1 MQLEILRLLIENRN
15 KKLDEEY
22 KRVPYYN
29 YLQEVYRDIN
39 NSNKFLIAY
48 LIIYGN
54 KSKEEASEIVH
65 ALNLNSYKPT
75 DAELARVIDILMYLK
90 AHNVLDSAKTY
101 LLERNPFKI
110 IKAWRKIDS
119 VDEAQNLI
127 MELKDLSI
135 KFKIDLEVLIKLVN
149 SDTETF
155 LDVASIALDIK
166 EKNCDFSVAVAKR
179 MTYRLIGARNENSSV
194 FSRKIKPYRIGL
206 TEAKDK
212 VKKYIEK
219 LDTDEKSYYK
229 STKLEKYHNEAALEL
244 LEKEIKKKEITNVRA
259 LIKKIQDPKI
269 KEIIL
274 LIVYKHNLS
283 YMNGLKEE
291 YDKLLSN
298 STTRYISLLNEY
310 GITIDENNLGSIN
323 HNSIDDLNIILS
335 ILKNIALPD
344 YLYLNVL
351 NITNL
356 ETSKEIKELTIKG
369 YITGNVVLNNIDIFN
384 KNNNLLNILKTN
396 IQLFNN
402 YQINPTIFSDIEE
415 ILFINSSLLDKNLKI
430 LENYNLIK
438 SLKNSNNYNFLLN
451 IDLAKLIDK
460 YLELGY
466 ESLLEQDLDILNY
479 QDTRRVEILNNMGI
493 ILEKDEFIDM
503 FEYNKFFI
511 PDEMLNGYINDEIKV
526 EGNFNITLEELLEY
540 RKTTRTIEIN
550 GILIS
555 INKVINA
562 LNNKKNMKEAI
573 FTNMNIDIDTYKEIE
588 AELKGKEYI
597 K

>member
-219 LDTDEKSYYK
+219 LDADEKSYYK

-283 YMNGLKEE
+283 YMNELKEE

>member
-22 KRVPYYN
+22 KRVPHYN
-29 YLQEVYRDIN
+29 YLQEVYKDIN

-219 LDTDEKSYYK
+219 LDADEKSYYK

-283 YMNGLKEE
+283 YMNELKEE

-384 KNNNLLNILKTN
+384 KNNNLLNTLKTN

>member
-219 LDTDEKSYYK
+219 LDADEKSYYK

-283 YMNGLKEE
+283 YMNELKEE

-396 IQLFNN
+396 IKLFNN

>member
-22 KRVPYYN
+22 KRVPHYN
-29 YLQEVYRDIN
+29 YLQEVYKDIN

-219 LDTDEKSYYK
+219 IDADEKSYYK

-283 YMNGLKEE
+283 YMNELKEE

>member
-22 KRVPYYN
+22 KRVPHYN
-29 YLQEVYRDIN
+29 YLQEVYKDIN

-119 VDEAQNLI
+119 VDGAQNLI

-219 LDTDEKSYYK
+219 IDADEKSYYK

-283 YMNGLKEE
+283 YMNELKEE

-384 KNNNLLNILKTN
+384 KNNNLLNTLKTN

-415 ILFINSSLLDKNLKI
+415 ILFINSSLLDKNLKV

-526 EGNFNITLEELLEY
+526 EGNFNISLEELLEY

>member
-29 YLQEVYRDIN
+29 YLQEVYKDIN

-219 LDTDEKSYYK
+219 LDADEKSYYK

-283 YMNGLKEE
+283 YMNELKEE

>member
-219 LDTDEKSYYK
+219 LDADEKSYYK

-283 YMNGLKEE
+283 YMNELKEE

-384 KNNNLLNILKTN
+384 KNNNLLNTLKTN

>member
-22 KRVPYYN
+22 KRVPHYN
-29 YLQEVYRDIN
+29 YLQEVYKDIN

-119 VDEAQNLI
+119 VDGAQNLI

-219 LDTDEKSYYK
+219 IDADEKSYYK

-283 YMNGLKEE
+283 YMNELKEE

-384 KNNNLLNILKTN
+384 KNNNLLNTLKTN

-430 LENYNLIK
+430 LENYNIIK

-526 EGNFNITLEELLEY
+526 EGNFNISLEELLEY

>member
-219 LDTDEKSYYK
+219 IDADEKSYYK

-283 YMNGLKEE
+283 YMNELKEE

-384 KNNNLLNILKTN
+384 KNNNLLNTLKTN

>member
-22 KRVPYYN
+22 KRVPHYN
-29 YLQEVYRDIN
+29 YLQEVYKDIN
-39 NSNKFLIAY
+39 SSNKFLIAY

-219 LDTDEKSYYK
+219 IDADEKSYYK

-283 YMNGLKEE
+283 YMNELKEE

>member
-22 KRVPYYN
+22 KRVLHYN
-29 YLQEVYRDIN
+29 YLQEVYKNIN

-119 VDEAQNLI
+119 VDGAQNLI

-219 LDTDEKSYYK
+219 IDADEKSYYK

-283 YMNGLKEE
+283 YMNELKEE

-466 ESLLEQDLDILNY
+466 ESILEQDLDILNY

>member
-29 YLQEVYRDIN
+29 YLQEVYKDIN

-127 MELKDLSI
+127 MELKDISI

-219 LDTDEKSYYK
+219 LDADEKSYYK

-283 YMNGLKEE
+283 YMNELKEE

>member
-22 KRVPYYN
+22 KRVPHYN
-29 YLQEVYRDIN
+29 YLQEVYKDIN

-119 VDEAQNLI
+119 VDGAQNLI

-206 TEAKDK
+206 IEAKDK

-219 LDTDEKSYYK
+219 LDADEKSYYK
-229 STKLEKYHNEAALEL
+229 STKLEKYHNESALEL

-283 YMNGLKEE
+283 YMNELKEE

-384 KNNNLLNILKTN
+384 KNNNLLNTLKTN

>member
-22 KRVPYYN
+22 KRVPHYN
-29 YLQEVYRDIN
+29 YLQEVYKDIN

-110 IKAWRKIDS
+110 IKAWKKIDS
-119 VDEAQNLI
+119 VDGAQNLI

-135 KFKIDLEVLIKLVN
+135 KFKIDLEVLIKLLN
-149 SDTETF
+149 SDIETF
-155 LDVASIALDIK
+155 LDIASIALDIK

-283 YMNGLKEE
+283 YMNELKEE

>member
-22 KRVPYYN
+22 KRVPHYN
-29 YLQEVYRDIN
+29 YLQEVYKDIN

-119 VDEAQNLI
+119 VDGAQNLI

-219 LDTDEKSYYK
+219 IDADEKSYYK

-283 YMNGLKEE
+283 YMNELKEE

-430 LENYNLIK
+430 
-438 SLKNSNNYNFLLN
+438 
-451 IDLAKLIDK
+451 
-460 YLELGY
+460 
-466 ESLLEQDLDILNY
+466 
-479 QDTRRVEILNNMGI
+479 
-493 ILEKDEFIDM
+493 
-503 FEYNKFFI
+503 
-511 PDEMLNGYINDEIKV
+511 
-526 EGNFNITLEELLEY
+526 
-540 RKTTRTIEIN
+540 
-550 GILIS
+550 
-555 INKVINA
+555 
-562 LNNKKNMKEAI
+562 
-573 FTNMNIDIDTYKEIE
+573 
-588 AELKGKEYI
+588 
-597 K
+597 

>member
-22 KRVPYYN
+22 KRVLHYN
-29 YLQEVYRDIN
+29 YLQEVYKDIN

-219 LDTDEKSYYK
+219 IDADEKSYYK

-283 YMNGLKEE
+283 YINELKEE

>member
-22 KRVPYYN
+22 KRVPHYN
-29 YLQEVYRDIN
+29 YLQEVYKDIN

-219 LDTDEKSYYK
+219 LDADEKSYYK

-283 YMNGLKEE
+283 YMNELKEE

>member
-219 LDTDEKSYYK
+219 IDADEKSYYK

-283 YMNGLKEE
+283 YMNELKEE

-555 INKVINA
+555 INKVMNA

-588 AELKGKEYI
+588 AELKGKKYI